1 MQTRNKKTLINE
13 KKILHSAI
21 KLFIYTGYTNT
32 TLRGI
37 ALDSNLTTSSVY
49 NIFESKEEIVSTLI
63 DYVIQFQ
70 TSLIEENI
78 KTNDKLV
85 KYMSERVLQLYLSEN
100 NKYLSEMYIVS
111 YTLPMSAEIIY
122 EKITDE
128 IINIF
133 KDRLPELTI
142 SDFYEKEIAVAGIM
156 RGFLSVPCDRYFTL
170 EKKMKAFVQN
180 SLFVLEVEKSQIEE
194 VVNKILEIDFKT
206 LTTNLDSKLLKFID
220 KKIDEKM
227 EV

>member
-13 KKILHSAI
+13 KKVLHSAI
-21 KLFIYTGYTNT
+21 KLFISSGYTNT

-37 ALDSNLTTSSVY
+37 ALESNLTTSSVY

-70 TSLIEENI
+70 ASLIEDNI
-78 KTNDKLV
+78 KTDDKLV

-128 IINIF
+128 IIDIF

-156 RGFLSVPCDRYFTL
+156 RGFLSVPCDRYFTIK
-170 EKKMKAFVQN
+170 KKMKAFIRN
-180 SLFVLEVEKSQIEE
+180 SLFVLEVEKEQIED

-206 LTTNLDSKLLKFID
+206 LTIDLDNKLLKFID
-220 KKIDEKM
+220 KKIDENM